1 LVSELVSN
9 AVRHAQTALELLL
22 AFDGTC
28 LRIAVA
34 DGDPRPPVPRPR
46 EQLTVGGW
54 GLRLVESL
62 STNWGTDL
70 ADAAGK
76 TVWVEIDTTAPGAA
90 RGNLERPSAN

>member
-1 LVSELVSN
+1 
-9 AVRHAQTALELLL
+9 
-22 AFDGTC
+22 
-28 LRIAVA
+28 
-34 DGDPRPPVPRPR
+34 
-46 EQLTVGGW
+46 
-54 GLRLVESL
+54 LVESL